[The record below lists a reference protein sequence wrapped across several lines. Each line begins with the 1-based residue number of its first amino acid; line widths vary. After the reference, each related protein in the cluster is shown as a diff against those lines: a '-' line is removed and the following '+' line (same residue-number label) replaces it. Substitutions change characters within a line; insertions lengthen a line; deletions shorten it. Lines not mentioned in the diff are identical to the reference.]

1 MFEAGAF
8 YVALVLFWR
17 VVTSGHSVVHRSRWL
32 LAGIFGAARWDL
44 HRVKILGRWASDAI
58 EMYLRVHA
66 GQCAEALDGMAGA
79 SEKDNWYK
87 FGGFA
92 HELLREPLE

>member
-1 MFEAGAF
+1 M
-8 YVALVLFWR
+8 
-17 VVTSGHSVVHRSRWL
+17 S
-32 LAGIFGAARWDL
+32 
-44 HRVKILGRWASDAI
+44 SDTI

-66 GQCAEALDGMAGA
+66 GQCAEALAGMADA